1 MKGQFICFEGLD
13 GSGKTTIANRVA
25 NELKKKENNIYFLN
39 KKDISFSTGYVN
51 HHMSTIK
58 RVLWDYSPDD
68 PLGELGDLHWLYLN
82 LSWFSVLEN
91 CKIKPLIDSGY
102 TVIMDNWH
110 YKLQARFNLKEN
122 FDHEV
127 TKKCFDSLLKPDVT
141 ILLDI
146 DPNVAVDR
154 RDTISITESGN
165 MDGFKGK
172 TPANFVAYQSMVSK
186 SLDNLSKEE
195 GWIRINVANYTEEEV
210 TKKVLNSLTVKMKG
224 I

>member
-1 MKGQFICFEGLD
+1 
-13 GSGKTTIANRVA
+13 
-25 NELKKKENNIYFLN
+25 
-39 KKDISFSTGYVN
+39 
-51 HHMSTIK
+51 
-58 RVLWDYSPDD
+58 
-68 PLGELGDLHWLYLN
+68 
-82 LSWFSVLEN
+82 SWFSVLEN

-127 TKKCFDSLLKPDVT
+127 TKKRFESLPKTDVNNP
-141 ILLDI
+141 LDKE
-146 DPNVAVDR
+146 PKGAVDR
-154 RDTISITESGN
+154 RENHSITEYGN